1 MIKSIDL
8 KNFRCFSHISL
19 DTTNSLV
26 ILSGKNATGKTSIL
40 EAIYLC
46 STSKSHRT
54 NELDTI
60 IKNDKEFF
68 SVELVEDKKYKYVY
82 SKQGKSLFINKKEI
96 KKVSEFIGNLFSV
109 MYSPLDINLIHGNKS
124 DKRKFLDMEISLL
137 DKKYLNDLTIYK
149 KVLSE
154 RNNLLKM
161 SNIDLKLL
169 DILDKDLANY
179 NNLVY
184 QKRIE
189 FLKELNDCLKNI
201 TKDLEMEDINL
212 VYKNTYDANNMYEY
226 IKKHEKSDILNKITQ
241 SGIQRDEFQILI
253 NNLDAKEYASEGQ
266 ARLIC
271 IIIKLAL
278 KMYIENEYKLIP
290 ILLLDDVFAALDKD
304 RINRLIKYILNN
316 EQTFIST
323 TSVIEIPDELL
334 KNAFVIRMEKER

>member
-60 IKNDKEFF
+60 IKEGKEFF
-68 SVELVEDKKYKYVY
+68 SLEIVENKKYKYVY

-96 KKVSEFIGNLFSV
+96 NKVSEFIGNLFVV
-109 MYSPLDINLIHGNKS
+109 MYSPLDINLIHGAKTY
-124 DKRKFLDMEISLL
+124 KRKFLDMEISLL
-137 DKKYLNDLTIYK
+137 DKKYLNDLTVYK
-149 KVLSE
+149 KILAE
-154 RNNLLKM
+154 RNNLLKQKD
-161 SNIDLKLL
+161 IDLKLL
-169 DILDKDLANY
+169 DILDHDLANY

-189 FLKELNDCLKNI
+189 FINDLNSCLNQI
-201 TKDLEMEDINL
+201 IKDLNMENINL
-212 VYKNTYDANNMYEY
+212 LYKPTYDVNNIYEY
-226 IKKHEKSDILNKITQ
+226 IKKHEKSDILNKMTQ
-241 SGIQRDEFQILI
+241 VGIQRDEFQILI
-253 NNLDAKEYASEGQ
+253 DNKDAKEFASEGQ

-271 IIIKLAL
+271 IVIKLAL
-278 KMYIENEYKLIP
+278 KMYIENKYKLKP

-304 RINRLIKYILNN
+304 RINKLIKYILNN